1 MLLQSANVQSQVS
14 GFDGAPSFGSPND
27 SLLWLCPAL
36 RCWPPPEAIKVV
48 FGLRRCRLPSA
59 FDLVLNQLK
68 QLRFGLS
75 GPVLPLFDRGLEC
88 ADAIF
93 GRL

>member
-1 MLLQSANVQSQVS
+1 MVVRMLVS
-14 GFDGAPSFGSPND
+14 ISGAQISRRAAHHARSDRPITFGWIEMARPVK
-27 SLLWLCPAL
+27 LYV
-36 RCWPPPEAIKVV
+36 RQ
-48 FGLRRCRLPSA
+48 RRLPSA

>member
-1 MLLQSANVQSQVS
+1 MPQAVLLYRHGPA
-14 GFDGAPSFGSPND
+14 
-27 SLLWLCPAL
+27 SLPWLCPAL
-36 RCWPPPEAIKVV
+36 LCWPFPEAIKVV
-48 FGLRRCRLPSA
+48 SGPRQRLLPSA